1 MNDPVNLGVFYRIL
15 SSLGIF
21 ISIGP
26 IIDEVQEYRYINN
39 RLCSKARQVLLIIWL
54 FSAYTL
60 TIHYKEVLI
69 ANLVNVGYEDTIDN
83 FDDVLRSGMPLV
95 VPENT
100 AIPKL
105 LNNDP
110 RKSVQQLLDNL
121 LYYNYTGLL
130 PTWVKEG

>member
-1 MNDPVNLGVFYRIL
+1 MNKRN
-15 SSLGIF
+15 
-21 ISIGP
+21 IG
-26 IIDEVQEYRYINN
+26 QKLY
-39 RLCSKARQVLLIIWL
+39 LL

-69 ANLVNVGYEDTIDN
+69 SNLVNVGYEDIIDN
-83 FDDVLRSGMPLV
+83 FDDVLRSGMPLA

>member
-1 MNDPVNLGVFYRIL
+1 M
-15 SSLGIF
+15 
-21 ISIGP
+21 
-26 IIDEVQEYRYINN
+26 QEYRYINN

-121 LYYNYTGLL
+121 LYFNYTGLM